1 MGKVNNRSINSR
13 LPVLQPILIFLW
25 MLHLVCFPH
34 PYSPTGLGASE
45 HLTAEDSPP
54 DSRFL
59 LDWKYATGGR
69 ILALSAGQL
78 DRRRLYV
85 LSEDRRL
92 YCLRSDGSLLWR
104 GERLPARPHPFL
116 QQSRDGTL
124 YLSLEPARIAAYSP
138 SGRVIWIRSG
148 TETAAPDASST
159 EWLRRGP
166 DGLVYSLNGRS
177 LTLRTHTGEIVW
189 HETLTTVL
197 AISPVEDGLG
207 SLWSVSEGGRLLRID
222 ATGIASLA
230 SLPAGQNES
239 STVLQPGA
247 ITCVADS
254 AGIAVAVNKKMWF
267 FNRRGDL
274 KWDAD
279 LYSPAEELSIDE
291 NRVYI
296 RTAGNRIAAVA
307 RDSGEELWSSQLP
320 MEAARISADSGY
332 NLMVYSGRLLELY
345 RSDDGQLQAAVS
357 IPQPSVQPL
366 KLSSDQLIIG
376 GEDWVVYSYRSPFL
390 HPPPAPRRAGDT
402 SDQPAAARS
411 ADRVPA
417 SPPTFEEVILEEA
430 SRKEYLLLLDELA
443 ERAGKTVS
451 TKNYPELLSLLT
463 QLAGMGVVNPVRR
476 RGVYVNDFPDV
487 RLRAVKLLSQNGTLA
502 SQEALLRLLQYE
514 WDPRVK
520 IELLR
525 AIGRLQSDLGGRVV
539 ETLRS
544 SIKKGGIDIDEDPL
558 MTAELIRCIER
569 VSLYSG
575 TVRPATGQILMDIY
589 LSNAP
594 RSLRMQAVQT
604 LRELGSHR

>member
-1 MGKVNNRSINSR
+1 MGKVNIRPKNSR
-13 LPVLQPILIFLW
+13 FPGLRHIIIILW
-25 MLHLVCFPH
+25 MLQLFCFSH
-34 PYSPTGLGASE
+34 PYSAVGLEASE
-45 HLTAEDSPP
+45 HLTAGDSPR
-54 DSRFL
+54 DSRFV

-69 ILALSAGQL
+69 VLALTAGRL
-78 DRRRLYV
+78 DRGRLYV

-124 YLSLEPARIAAYSP
+124 YLSLHPSRIAAYSP
-138 SGRVIWIRSG
+138 SGRAIWIRSG
-148 TETAAPDASST
+148 TAASAEDAGST
-159 EWLRRGP
+159 EWLRRGA
-166 DGLVYSLNGRS
+166 DGLVYSLSGRT
-177 LTLRTHTGEIVW
+177 LTLRTHTGETVW
-189 HETLTTVL
+189 HETLTAVP
-197 AISPVEDGLG
+197 AIPPVADAQG
-207 SLWSVSEGGRLLRID
+207 SLWTVSTGGRLLRID
-222 ATGIASLA
+222 ASGIASLA
-230 SLPAGQNES
+230 RLPSGQN
-239 STVLQPGA
+239 GA
-247 ITCVADS
+247 VRCVADP
-254 AGIAVAVNKKMWF
+254 AGIAVAVDRKMWY

-279 LYSPAEELSIDE
+279 LYSPAEELGIDE

-307 RDSGEELWSSQLP
+307 RDSGRELWSSPLP
-320 MEAARISADSGY
+320 MEAGRISAESG
-332 NLMVYSGRLLELY
+332 NNFVVYGSRSLQMY
-345 RSDDGQLQAAVS
+345 RGDDGRLQAALS

-366 KLSSDQLIIG
+366 RLGSDQLIIG

-390 HPPPAPRRAGDT
+390 QRPAASRRAAD
-402 SDQPAAARS
+402 SSNRPAAGS
-411 ADRVPA
+411 VDGVPEA
-417 SPPTFEEVILEEA
+417 PPTFEEVILEEA
-430 SRKEYLLLLDELA
+430 SREEYLLLLDELA
-443 ERAGKTVS
+443 ERADTTVS
-451 TKNYPELLSLLT
+451 SKNYPELLSLLT
-463 QLAGMGVVNPVRR
+463 QLAGMGVINPVRL
-476 RGVYVNDFPDV
+476 RGEYVNDFPDV
-487 RLRAVKLLSQNGTLA
+487 RLRAVRLLAQNGTLA

-525 AIGRLQSDLGGRVV
+525 AIGRLQSGLGGRVV

-544 SIKKGGIDIDEDPL
+544 SRRNGVIDIDEDPL

-575 TVRPATGQILMDIY
+575 TVRPAAGQILMDIY